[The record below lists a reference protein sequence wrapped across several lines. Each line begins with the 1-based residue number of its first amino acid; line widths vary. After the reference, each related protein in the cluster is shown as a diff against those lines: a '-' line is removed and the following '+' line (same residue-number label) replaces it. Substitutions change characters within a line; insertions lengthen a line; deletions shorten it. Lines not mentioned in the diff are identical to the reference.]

1 MYKERKMLNT
11 KIGRIA
17 TFHRPSES
25 KNTALLF
32 LHGVYFDHHLWDQV
46 IQTIQ
51 DRTIITLDM
60 PLHGD
65 SKQISKVDWTLE
77 DCADMLLEVM
87 DQLQLGRVVAVG
99 HSWGSM
105 TILRAANQQPER
117 FESVVLCNMP
127 FRAVSKWKKRLIRLQ
142 HTLLVFRD
150 FYTTQASK
158 ALFGQTTRKTNPT
171 LIHHLQRTM
180 RLLSNQ
186 EIKKVDKEVILEAK
200 DSSHLIQQ
208 MSVAAIAIKGRED
221 YVPVPPVL
229 QTILVEGGHVS
240 PLETPQ
246 EISKLISEFVA

>member
-1 MYKERKMLNT
+1 MLNT

-25 KNTALLF
+25 KKTPFLF

-60 PLHGD
+60 PLHGE
-65 SKQISKVDWTLE
+65 SQQISKVDWTLE

-87 DQLQLGRVVAVG
+87 DQLQLKRVVAVG

-117 FESVVLCNMP
+117 FESVILCNMP

-150 FYTTQASK
+150 FYTAQASK
-158 ALFGQTTRKTNPT
+158 ALFGQTSRRTTPT

-186 EIKKVDKEVILEAK
+186 QIKKVDKEVIMEAK
-200 DSSHLIQQ
+200 DSSHLIYQ
-208 MSVAAIAIKGRED
+208 MSVAAIAINGRED

-229 QTILVEGGHVS
+229 QTIMVEGGHVS

>member
-1 MYKERKMLNT
+1 MLNT

-65 SKQISKVDWTLE
+65 SKRISKDDWTIE
-77 DCADMLLEVM
+77 DCADMLFEVM
-87 DQLQLGRVVAVG
+87 DQLQLGKVVAVG

-105 TILRAANQQPER
+105 TILRAANQHPER
-117 FESVVLCNMP
+117 FESVILCNMP

-142 HTLLVFRD
+142 HTLLVFRN

-158 ALFGQTTRKTNPT
+158 ALFCQTSRRTNPT

-208 MSVAAIAIKGRED
+208 MSVAVIAVKGRED
-221 YVPVPPVL
+221 YVPAPPVL
-229 QTILVEGGHVS
+229 QTIMVEGGHVS